1 MSIHTIKSKDI
12 EISVSSYGAEL
23 QSLKY
28 KGREFLWQ
36 GCAPFW
42 RDRAPNIFPY
52 VARLWEK
59 SYYYDGKKYS
69 LPIHGFIKYN
79 ELALDCVTDTSL
91 TFSFKKA
98 GLKDIDYPFE
108 FVYTVKFEICGG
120 TVKISYTVKNSGDR
134 VMYFGAGGHPGFN
147 VPLDSSLS
155 FEDYVVRF
163 DNGVKLERAAFSDD
177 CFFKGYFEPYELTDN
192 CIRLKH
198 TLFDS
203 DAIILKNC
211 GNSVILCP
219 KNGGVGVKVDFKDF
233 TYLGLWHTTK
243 SEAPFVCI
251 EPWSSLPAKENEITD
266 IAKQADLISLDPGKT
281 YTAGFDITP
290 GIF

>member
-1 MSIHTIKSKDI
+1 MSIHIIKSGDI

-36 GCAPFW
+36 GTAPFW

-59 SYYYDGKKYS
+59 TYYYGGRKYS

-79 ELALDCVTDTSL
+79 ELSLDGPTGSSL

-98 GLKDIDYPFE
+98 DLKDGSYPFE
-108 FVYTVKFEICGG
+108 FAYAVKFEIRGDTVKVVYTVKNNDG
-120 TVKISYTVKNSGDR
+120 R
-134 VMYFGAGGHPGFN
+134 AMYFGIGGHPGFN
-147 VPLDSSLS
+147 VPLTDGLS
-155 FEDYVVRF
+155 FEDYAVYF
-163 DNGVKLERAAFSDD
+163 DKGVTPQRALFSDD
-177 CFFKGYFEPYELTDN
+177 CFFKGAFEPFELTDGR
-192 CIRLKH
+192 IDLKH
-198 TLFDS
+198 SLFDS
-203 DAIILKNC
+203 DAVVLKNC
-211 GNSVILCP
+211 GGYVTLRP
-219 KNGGVGVKVDFKDF
+219 KTGGYGVKASFGDFP
-233 TYLGLWHTTK
+233 YLGLWHTTK
-243 SEAPFVCI
+243 SEAPFLCI

-266 IAKQADLISLDPGKT
+266 IEKQKDLISLEPGKT
-281 YTAGFDITP
+281 YTAGFEITP